1 MNKIIR
7 VSVTEDEVSK
17 IDELS
22 NGVLFRLA
30 KEAYTVHTQNLMDI
44 EDDFD
49 YYFGLKPFNKLSV
62 YSSWSVFNGDKVDVE
77 TVSKQNI
84 AYAKYICDTSRSI
97 TVGRS
102 PTFAL
107 RDPLE
112 KEKKSLTNINN
123 MYAYRDF
130 NKSLSDTIQAS
141 CTCGV
146 GYRLI
151 HNKDGDQFPRFS
163 KLDSK
168 QTFVVY
174 DNSVEPESVLGV
186 FYSPLDEKNFYVY
199 VYTNNFMHY
208 FNSKS
213 PASLSVA
220 DLVKSVPHS
229 FGRVPITEYANNE
242 YRMGDATAAYAALEL
257 ICMGQN
263 DVVMGNHDKVKTLL
277 VLKNVVVGSEARQKI
292 ANDLFKS
299 SRMLSINGEG
309 DSVDAKYITPQVD
322 DSSANENL
330 SKIDN
335 EVWMASRIVNF
346 NDPDFAQNASE
357 PALKLKM
364 KGMIDLIKE
373 KEKYIT
379 PCLKREIK
387 MTLAYLK
394 SVGSIS
400 KYDLDITKL
409 NVVYNHP
416 LPSNDQEK
424 ATILQTLYNM
434 DMFNPEL
441 LRELSFMDDDLSTYL
456 TGIVKKPIAQKEKEA
471 KGVNPNNIK
480 REQEAKTVVGGGDNA
495 MNKAKGVATDIENQ
509 WLI

>member
-7 VSVTEDEVSK
+7 VAVSEEDVAK
-17 IDELS
+17 IDDLS
-22 NGVLFRLA
+22 NGILFRVVS
-30 KEAYTVHTQNLMDI
+30 EGFQIHTQNLIDI
-44 EDDFD
+44 EEDFD
-49 YYFGLKPFNKLSV
+49 YYFGLKPFYKQN
-62 YSSWSVFNGDKVDVE
+62 YTSWSVFNGEKVDIE
-77 TVSKQNI
+77 TIAKQNI
-84 AYAKYICDTSRSI
+84 AYAKYINDTSRAI

-102 PTFAL
+102 PTIAL
-107 RDPLE
+107 RDPNQ
-112 KEKKSLTNINN
+112 KEKKSLTNLNN

-130 NKSLSDTIQAS
+130 SKSLSDSVQS
-141 CTCGV
+141 MVTCGV

-151 HNKDGDQFPRFS
+151 HNKKGDTFPRFS

-174 DNSVEPESVLGV
+174 DNSVEPDSICGV
-186 FYSPLDEKNFYVY
+186 FYSDYDEKTQYVY
-199 VYTNNFMHY
+199 VYTSHFCY
-208 FNSKS
+208 FFVASN
-213 PASLSVA
+213 PQSLSVVN
-220 DLVKSVPHS
+220 LKQTVEHF
-229 FGRVPITEYANNE
+229 FGKVPITEYANNE
-242 YRMGDATAAYAALEL
+242 YRMGDARPAYGAIEL
-257 ICMGQN
+257 FCMGQN

-277 VLKNVVVGSEARQKI
+277 VLKNVIVGNEDQQKT
-292 ANDLFKS
+292 ANELFKS
-299 SRMLSINGEG
+299 SRMLAIQGDG

-387 MTLAYLK
+387 MTLSYLEHE
-394 SVGSIS
+394 GELS
-400 KYDLDITKL
+400 KYDMDITKV
-409 NVVYNHP
+409 NIVYNHP

-424 ATILQTLYNM
+424 ATILQILYNM
-434 DMFNPEL
+434 NQFNPEL
-441 LRELSFMDDDLSTYL
+441 LRELSFMPDDLVTYL
-456 TGIVKKPIAQKEKEA
+456 GGVVVKPIEQAQKEAQGKNET
-471 KGVNPNNIK
+471 NIE
-480 REQEAKTVVGGGDNA
+480 REQESKTLVGADDNA
-495 MNKAKGVATDIENQ
+495 KNNLESIANANENQ
-509 WLI
+509 